1 MTINN
6 KIRHEKLQYDINRE
20 AAKISALSSGKVDK
34 FKYHAGEENYL
45 LVRKEWC
52 SKLSLHI
59 FLSVS
64 FFEKQIKPNED
75 QGIKKFEAL
84 KALKPEENQELESI
98 EGLSPNKMRT
108 NKIKNEIDEIKK

>member
-75 QGIKKFEAL
+75 KFEAL

-108 NKIKNEIDEIKK
+108 NKIKNEIDEINK